1 MSNVV
6 ELASQLINI
15 ESVTPND
22 NGCQPLITE
31 QLIPL
36 GFEVQTINQQDV
48 NNIWARYG
56 NEGPLLVFS
65 GHTDVVPPG
74 PTDNW
79 KTPPFTATE
88 QNGLLYGR
96 GAADMK
102 SAIAAMIIAVQ
113 QYLADNKKING
124 SIAFAITSDEE
135 GPSEYGSKSIVK
147 WLQQQSIQP
156 DYCLIGEASSDQ
168 QFGDMIKVGRRGSL
182 HGHLV
187 IKGKQ
192 GHIAYPQ
199 KASNAI
205 QIAQPAIEALY
216 AHEWDQGSDDF
227 LPTSFQMSNCHSGV
241 GAKNV
246 IPGEMVIDFNFR
258 YNPQSTAETLQ
269 QATHQIL
276 DNCQIDYTLDW
287 EVGALPFSSPDGKL
301 RQAASEAINKVAGIT
316 PEANTVGGTS
326 DGRFFAPLGC
336 EIVEVGPINASIH
349 QVNEHINI
357 EDLHSLV
364 DVYHEILRN
373 LFD

>member
-1 MSNVV
+1 MNDVV
-6 ELASQLINI
+6 ELASQLINK

-22 NGCQPLITE
+22 NGCQTLIADLLT
-31 QLIPL
+31 PL
-36 GFEVQTINQQDV
+36 GFEIQTINQHDV
-48 NNIWARYG
+48 NNLWARIG
-56 NEGPLLVFS
+56 NDGPLFVFS

-74 PTDNW
+74 PADNW
-79 KTPPFTATE
+79 HTPPFVATE
-88 QNGLLYGR
+88 KDNSLYGR

-102 SAIAAMIIAVQ
+102 SAIAAMVVAVQ
-113 QYLADNKKING
+113 RYLADHKTLSG

-135 GPSEYGSKSIVK
+135 GPSEYGSKSIVE
-147 WLQQQSIQP
+147 WLQQHDIKP

-182 HGHLV
+182 HGHLT
-187 IKGKQ
+187 IRGKQ

-199 KASNAI
+199 KAINPI
-205 QIAQPAIEALY
+205 QIAQPAIAALY
-216 AHEWDQGSDDF
+216 AYEWDQGCDEF

-246 IPGEMVIDFNFR
+246 IPGEMMIDFNFR
-258 YNPQSTAETLQ
+258 YNPQSTAESLK
-269 QATHQIL
+269 QAVH
-276 DNCQIDYTLDW
+276 NTLDQCEVDYSIDW
-287 EVGALPFSSPDGKL
+287 SVGALPFSSPAGKL
-301 RQAASEAINKVAGIT
+301 RQAASDAIKKVAGIT
-316 PEANTVGGTS
+316 TTANTVGGTS

-357 EDLHSLV
+357 EDLRSLV

>member
-1 MSNVV
+1 MNDIV
-6 ELASQLINI
+6 ELASQLINR

-22 NGCQPLITE
+22 NGCQSIISDLLT
-31 QLIPL
+31 PL
-36 GFEVQTINQQDV
+36 GFDIQTINQHGV
-48 NNIWARYG
+48 SNIWARIG
-56 NEGPLLVFS
+56 NDGPLLVFS

-74 PTDNW
+74 PEANW
-79 KTPPFTATE
+79 QTPPFTATE
-88 QNGLLYGR
+88 KNGALYGR

-102 SAIAAMIIAVQ
+102 SAIAAMVIAVQ
-113 QYLADNKKING
+113 RFLADNKKLNG

-135 GPSEYGSKSIVK
+135 GPSEYGSKSIVE
-147 WLQQQSIQP
+147 WLQQQGIKP

-182 HGHLV
+182 HGHLT
-187 IKGKQ
+187 IRGTQ

-199 KASNAI
+199 KAINPI
-205 QIAQPAIEALY
+205 QIAQPAIAALY
-216 AHEWDQGSDDF
+216 EHEWDQGCDEF

-246 IPGEMVIDFNFR
+246 IPGEMLIDFNFR
-258 YNPQSTAETLQ
+258 YNPQSTAESLK
-269 QATHQIL
+269 QAVHQIL
-276 DNCQIDYTLDW
+276 DRCDIDYTIDW
-287 EVGALPFSSPDGKL
+287 SIGALPFSSPAGKL
-301 RQAASEAINKVAGIT
+301 RQAASAAIQKVASIT
-316 PEANTVGGTS
+316 TEANTVGGTS

-357 EDLHSLV
+357 DDLRSLV